1 MENFYK
7 DKGQMTKDKG
17 GRTLDF
23 RLVGRGVPPSR
34 DGSPGG
40 LAPPCG
46 PLGERALNAK
56 NISPTKTRGQI
67 AKTLPS
73 APRRDRRK
81 DKTKK
86 DATGRVLPVNLT
98 DCRLLLND
106 QHKSALV
113 DFAARAAV
121 R

>member
-1 MENFYK
+1 MLK
-7 DKGQMTKDKG
+7 
-17 GRTLDF
+17 
-23 RLVGRGVPPSR
+23 
-34 DGSPGG
+34 
-40 LAPPCG
+40 
-46 PLGERALNAK
+46 NAK
-56 NISPTKTRGQI
+56 KHFTDKNAGQI

-86 DATGRVLPVNLT
+86 DATERVPPLNLT

-106 QHKSALV
+106 QHKSALG